1 MVSLK
6 EMGKKLRDVFTSLA
20 KKPTPEEKA
29 LQARYKQFKKHVL
42 KDHFG
47 LKVWRGL
54 RNTVI
59 GLFTAAASIS
69 TATEVFPG
77 LATQSFGDYMK
88 EKGYGENLDDY
99 YRNKDIRVWRNDW
112 IMPFKFAGMV
122 TREEIRQIRQQ
133 KEGLS
138 LVANLLWEPV
148 RYSVTLKDM
157 IKRVSQ
163 YPDAY
168 PFTQNVGQMLGN
180 NETSYIRA
188 GGENFHLDGM
198 LRSTLPGNF
207 SLVTFNYK
215 SNPAALD
222 SMFQKYV
229 MLHEARHADQNL
241 FTISNMDETDA
252 DQFAFAVLESENANP
267 DILNEMKRIVLT
279 IRALGGIAGGDH
291 FHYSSEFNDTPRSIL
306 QGIEDASGAE
316 QFARVLRFVAAN
328 NAHAFPDTTDA
339 FNRVYANALR
349 IYMDPIC
356 QENRPMRTAAEAF
369 LGACAHVNELQ
380 GGTALKVDFMTLNRI
395 SLHGLYM
402 PYSPNFDFRFDAPEK
417 FVTPREQKTEP
428 AAEIP
433 AQDTTT
439 VVATATPLDS
449 LPRTTQD
456 NVDTLKPRK
465 DSLSTAPDTAATKT
479 ARNSFL
485 QAPRR

>member
-42 KDHFG
+42 KNHFG

-122 TREEIRQIRQQ
+122 TREEIRQIGLQ
-133 KEGLS
+133 KDGLS
-138 LVANLLWEPV
+138 YVANMLWEPV
-148 RYSVTLKDM
+148 RYSITLKDM
-157 IKRVSQ
+157 IKRVNQ

-180 NETSYIRA
+180 DETSYIRT
-188 GGENFHLDGM
+188 GGKNFTMDLM

-207 SLVTFNYK
+207 SLITFNYK
-215 SNPAALD
+215 SDPVALD

-267 DILNEMKRIVLT
+267 DMLAELKRIVLT
-279 IRALGGIAGGDH
+279 IRALGGVAGGDH

-316 QFARVLRFVAAN
+316 QFARVLRVVSAN
-328 NAHAFPDTTDA
+328 NTHVFEDSVDA
-339 FNRVYANALR
+339 FNRVYSNALR
-349 IYMDPIC
+349 IYMDPLC

-369 LGACAHVNELQ
+369 LAACNHVNELQ
-380 GGTALKVDFMTLNRI
+380 GGTALNVDFRTVSRI
-395 SLHGLYM
+395 SLYGLHM
-402 PYSPNFDFRFDAPEK
+402 PYSPNFDYRFDPAEKSTSKRPPRIEPAPVVAGQDTAATTEIDTLQK
-417 FVTPREQKTEP
+417 AEPKSADTLTPRR
-428 AAEIP
+428 
-433 AQDTTT
+433 
-439 VVATATPLDS
+439 DS
-449 LPRTTQD
+449 LA
-456 NVDTLKPRK
+456 
-465 DSLSTAPDTAATKT
+465 APADTAATKI
-479 ARNSFL
+479 ARSTFL
-485 QAPRR
+485 RTPQH